1 LEKRPKAFSYITQGV
16 FKEKKMAN
24 CENCG
29 NELQAG
35 MKFCTS
41 CGAAVSA
48 SPVKKE
54 TRQTEPAVIVQPVQQ
69 TAAEP
74 TGQYAVIS
82 TLGWIGYF
90 IVTAIPIV
98 GIVMC
103 FVWAFTDGN
112 LNRRNYFR
120 AALIMMAVFI
130 VLGIIFSAV
139 ITMFIGSLS
148 SLLY

>member
-1 LEKRPKAFSYITQGV
+1 
-16 FKEKKMAN
+16 MAN

-29 NELQAG
+29 NKLQAG
-35 MKFCTS
+35 VKFCTS

-54 TRQTEPAVIVQPVQQ
+54 TRQTEEPAVIVQPVQQ

-90 IVTAIPIV
+90 IVIVIPIV

-112 LNRRNYFR
+112 LNRRNFFR
-120 AALIMMAVFI
+120 AVLIMMAVSI

-139 ITMFIGSLS
+139 ITMYIGALGSLF
-148 SLLY
+148 Y